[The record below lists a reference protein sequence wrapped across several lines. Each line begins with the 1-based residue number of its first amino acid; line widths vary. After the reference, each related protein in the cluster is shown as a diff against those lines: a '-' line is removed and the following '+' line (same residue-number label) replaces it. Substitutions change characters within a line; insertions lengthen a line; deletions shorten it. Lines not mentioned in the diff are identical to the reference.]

1 MCRNNGFV
9 HDRILKVFPHITW
22 WISNKYGTVYFD
34 LRFLAYKNPILSIQD
49 GGSLLLQE
57 KWYSGTTVRRNFH
70 FMCATILSSCRE
82 RHIHLNGHFRTG
94 KLSAQTAEVRWL

>member
-49 GGSLLLQE
+49 GVPCCYRKNGIVAPRSGEISISCVPQAFPVAGS
-57 KWYSGTTVRRNFH
+57 VIF
-70 FMCATILSSCRE
+70 I
-82 RHIHLNGHFRTG
+82 
-94 KLSAQTAEVRWL
+94 